1 MVPQED
7 HETSKADTLHTSVSA
22 SIHVMKKMTLTDVA
36 TLYRRKSTIRVI
48 KEQTANLQ
56 LSLLLQWVDR
66 LHFSFTW
73 RSW

>member
-7 HETSKADTLHTSVSA
+7 HETSKADTLHTA
-22 SIHVMKKMTLTDVA
+22 SIHVIKKMTLTGVA

-56 LSLLLQWVDR
+56 LSRLLQWVYR
-66 LHFSFTW
+66 LHFSFAW